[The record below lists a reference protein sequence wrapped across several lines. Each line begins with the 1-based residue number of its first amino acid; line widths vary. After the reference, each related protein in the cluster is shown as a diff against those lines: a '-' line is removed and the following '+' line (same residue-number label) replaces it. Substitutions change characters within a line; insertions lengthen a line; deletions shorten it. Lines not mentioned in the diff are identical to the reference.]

1 MTQIGNLLM
10 VMNVVILALWPLLS
24 IAALFRLR
32 SVEMSDVARV
42 GWAAVILVIPVLGAI
57 AFFLV
62 GKPANGKALS

>member
-1 MTQIGNLLM
+1 MTQMGNLLM
-10 VMNVVILALWPLLS
+10 VMNVVILALWPLLGVV
-24 IAALFRLR
+24 ALFRLR

-62 GKPANGKALS
+62 GKPANGKA